1 MKNLKFSHAIF
12 NISLVLVFLV
22 TAAFTTRTD
31 DEEDKRKIQIALLL
45 DTSNSMDGLIDQAK
59 SQLWNIVDELSK
71 AKYGEEDPELEIALY
86 EYGNSNLSATDDYIR
101 QVQPL
106 ITDLDKTSI
115 NLFSLKTNGG
125 QEYCGSVIQEATKKL
140 EWTSNAKD
148 IHMIFIAGN
157 EPFTQGEI
165 SYEAACGAARAKD
178 IIINTI
184 HCGSERDGI
193 NGKWKSGAIIGGG
206 DFMTIDQNRKTVY
219 IATPYDARINE
230 LSIQLNQT
238 YIYYGAQ
245 GYYKKQEQEMAD
257 EQAASYSQS
266 NLSKRNKVKTSKY
279 YKNSSWDLVDASD
292 QAEFDIKKVEKKTLP
307 KELQGMTDA
316 QLEAYVAKKKKERE
330 NIKSQIVVLTKAQ
343 SEYIAKKKKENTAN
357 SVESSMIA
365 AIKKQAQKK
374 KYNW

>member
-238 YIYYGAQ
+238 YIYYGTQ